1 MVIFL
6 DEIDFKIL
14 KILDKNCRIS
24 NSKIAN
30 ELNLSNRTVN
40 SRISHML
47 QRKTIEYFSIEI
59 NTNILGFRH
68 YIGRLKRN
76 VDKNINSE
84 LFSTKFKEIP
94 EIYRFW
100 EQLDG
105 SFTFSFYSKNPEN
118 LEQILE
124 KIQNMG
130 MDVINYNETRIH
142 LSSDI
147 PLSKLD
153 WEIIAYLYYNSRVP
167 QKEISL
173 NLNVSDKTIL
183 RRLNRLKTMKLIQF
197 VPVINFERISG
208 CVSGVISIVP
218 NINSKKLYLKLKNSK
233 DIKYWRNTGS
243 VSPSIVLFSYGKNLT
258 EIFNMYTAIK
268 NQPEVKKCGL
278 TFIVNNWE
286 NSKIIYKEIRKKI
299 QEFDPIK
306 K

>member
-1 MVIFL
+1 LVIFL

-14 KILDKNCRIS
+14 KILDNNCRIS
-24 NSKIAN
+24 NSKIAT
-30 ELNLSNRTVN
+30 ELNLSNRTVA
-40 SRISHML
+40 SRISHLL
-47 QRKTIEYFSIEI
+47 QKKIIECFSIEI
-59 NTNILGFRH
+59 NTNNMGYRH
-68 YIGRLKRN
+68 HIGRLKRI
-76 VDKNINSE
+76 VDKNVNLN

-105 SFTFSFYSKNPEN
+105 SFTFSFYSKSPEN

-142 LSSDI
+142 LSSEI

-173 NLNVSDKTIL
+173 NLKVSEKTIL

-208 CVSGVISIVP
+208 YVSGVISIVP
-218 NINSKKLYLKLKNSK
+218 HINSKKLYLKLKNSEN
-233 DIKYWRNTGS
+233 IKYWRNTGT
-243 VSPSIVLFSYGKNLT
+243 VSPQSFFLLMVRTLLK
-258 EIFNMYTAIK
+258 
-268 NQPEVKKCGL
+268 
-278 TFIVNNWE
+278 FI
-286 NSKIIYKEIRKKI
+286 ICIL
-299 QEFDPIK
+299 
-306 K
+306 